1 MPERDTA
8 GRKAA
13 ALRPAG
19 CRLRLGD
26 RQDDRQDVKGAAY
39 ARGVPTL
46 KETLSRARD
55 LGPADVEWLHQLV
68 GDWQLLSDLSFADL
82 VLWVQVGENRI
93 DAGEP
98 NEVVAAGPEGHH
110 TSAPTAGAGDHAVG
124 TDGRA
129 WVVAAH
135 VRPNTGPLVIFE
147 DVVGSSAT
155 PSRRLLLDRCA
166 STGEPVRGPNAVWR
180 ADQPIREEAYPVMR
194 GGRRLAVLTR
204 HSNMATMRTPSRLEI
219 TYRSTADILALMIAS
234 GRFPMTDIPT
244 AHRRGAPRVGDGVIR
259 LDVDGIITYSSPNA
273 TSAVHRIGHRDE
285 IVGESLSRIVTDVL
299 QDHSIV
305 DESLPLVVTG
315 KAPWRSDIETR
326 GVSLSLR
333 TVPLWADERRIGAL
347 ILLRDVTE
355 LRRRDREILT
365 KDATI
370 REIHHR
376 VKNNLQ
382 TVAALLR
389 LQSRRVPDEQARAA
403 LMEAERRVGT
413 IALVH
418 ETLSRTLDEAVEFD
432 EIVTR
437 GLSAVVEVAGN
448 SGAVISSLEGSFG
461 KVAAED
467 ANALAMVVTEL
478 VHNAVEHGL
487 APDGGQLKITASR
500 EQSTDGDELLTVAV
514 EDDGVGMP
522 EGLLAGGSGL
532 GTQIV
537 SALVQDLRGTIT
549 WAPRE
554 GGGTVARFVAR
565 LRPGETDA
573 R

>member
-1 MPERDTA
+1 M
-8 GRKAA
+8 
-13 ALRPAG
+13 
-19 CRLRLGD
+19 
-26 RQDDRQDVKGAAY
+26 
-39 ARGVPTL
+39 PTL
-46 KETLSRARD
+46 KETLTRAPD
-55 LGPADVEWLHQLV
+55 LLPADVEWLHQLV
-68 GDWQLLSDLSFADL
+68 GDWQLISDLSFADL
-82 VLWVQVGENRI
+82 VLWVQVGEGRV
-93 DAGEP
+93 DSGESRTA
-98 NEVVAAGPEGHH
+98 VAAARDGSH
-110 TSAPTAGAGDHAVG
+110 TSAHNGGGGERPVG
-124 TDGRA
+124 TDGRS

-135 VRPNTGPLVIFE
+135 VRPNTGPLIIFE
-147 DVVGSSAT
+147 DIVGSSAT

-166 STGEPVRGPNAVWR
+166 ARGEPVRGPSAER
-180 ADQPIREEAYPVMR
+180 HDDRPIHEEAYPVMR
-194 GGRRLAVLTR
+194 RERRLAVLTR
-204 HSNMATMRTPSRLEI
+204 HSHLASMRAPSRLET

-234 GRFPMTDIPT
+234 GRFPLTDIPT
-244 AHRRGAPRVGDGVIR
+244 AHRRGAPRVGDGVLR
-259 LDVDGIITYSSPNA
+259 LDVDGTITYSSPNA

-315 KAPWRSDIETR
+315 KAPWRSDIEAR

-333 TVPLWADERRIGAL
+333 TVPLWADERRVGAL
-347 ILLRDVTE
+347 ILLRDVSE
-355 LRRRDREILT
+355 LRRREREILT

-382 TVAALLR
+382 TVAALIR
-389 LQSRRVPDEQARAA
+389 LQSRRVPDQQAKAA
-403 LMEAERRVGT
+403 LLEAERRVGT

-437 GLSAVVEVAGN
+437 GLTAVVEVAGN
-448 SGAVISSLEGSFG
+448 SGAVTSSLEGSFG

-478 VHNAVEHGL
+478 VQNAVEHGL

-500 EQSTDGDELLTVAV
+500 QRSTDGDELLTVTV

-522 EGLLAGGSGL
+522 EEFSSGGSGL

-554 GGGTVARFVAR
+554 GGGTTARFVAR
-565 LRPGETDA
+565 LRPRETGA